1 MVKVG
6 IIGMGHMGNYH
17 ASVCGI
23 SQNINLIAVADP
35 KEENLNKIKSNKI
48 KKSKNY
54 KNWLN
59 LVDAVIIA
67 VPTELHYPIA
77 KDCLEQGKHVLVE
90 KPITKKSEQAEELF
104 KIAEEKNLAL
114 HVGHVER
121 FNGAVQ
127 ELKKIIHEPY
137 LIESHRIGPFVPRV
151 QKDSVIL
158 DLMIH
163 DLDLI
168 INIMNSEVEKV
179 NVVAKNIK
187 TNLPDIAVVQLK
199 FKNGSIANITS
210 SRASQIKQRTMSIHQ
225 KEAFVKLDFTTQDI
239 FIHRHTSDSVVI
251 GPNQLQYKQEAT
263 VERLF
268 VYKDNPLKQEVE
280 YFVKS
285 IKTGKKLR
293 NAKKDIT
300 ALKLTL
306 KLEKQVCQSAE
317 K

>member
-1 MVKVG
+1 MVKIG
-6 IIGMGHMGNYH
+6 IIGIGHMGNYH
-17 ASVCGI
+17 ASVCMI
-23 SQNINLIAVADP
+23 SQSIDLIAIADP
-35 KEENLNKIKSNKI
+35 NEENLKKVKSNKV
-48 KKSKNY
+48 KKSKDYNE
-54 KNWLN
+54 WLD

-67 VPTELHYPIA
+67 VPTELHHPIA
-77 KDCLEQGKHVLVE
+77 KNCLENGKHVLVE
-90 KPITKKSEQAEELF
+90 KPITRKVEQAEELF

-127 ELKKIIHEPY
+127 ELKKIVHEPY
-137 LIESHRIGPFVPRV
+137 LIESHRIGPFAPRV

-168 INIMNSEVEKV
+168 LNIMNSEVEQV
-179 NVVAKNIK
+179 NVVAKSIK
-187 TNLPDIAVVQLK
+187 TDLPDIAVVQIK

-225 KEAFVKLDFTTQDI
+225 KDSFVKLDFTTQDI
-239 FIHRHTSDSVVI
+239 SIHRHTSDSVTV

-263 VERLF
+263 IERLF
-268 VYKDNPLKQEVE
+268 VYRDNPLKQEVE
-280 YFVKS
+280 YFAKS
-285 IKTGKKLR
+285 IITGKKLR

-300 ALKLTL
+300 ALRLTL
-306 KLEKQVCQSAE
+306 KLEKKVCESN
-317 K
+317 

>member
-1 MVKVG
+1 MIKVG
-6 IIGMGHMGNYH
+6 IIGLGHMGNYH
-17 ASVCGI
+17 ASVCMI
-23 SQNINLIAVADP
+23 SQSIDLIAVADP
-35 KEENLNKIKSNKI
+35 NEENLKKIKANKV
-48 KKSKNY
+48 KKSKDYNE
-54 KNWLN
+54 WLDF
-59 LVDAVIIA
+59 VDAVIIA

-77 KDCLEQGKHVLVE
+77 KICLEKGKHVLVE
-90 KPITKKSEQAEELF
+90 KPITRKVEQAEELF

-127 ELKKIIHEPY
+127 ELKKIVNEPY
-137 LIESHRIGPFVPRV
+137 LIESHRIGPFIPRV

-168 INIMNSEVEKV
+168 LNIINSEVEKV
-179 NVVAKNIK
+179 NVVAKSIK
-187 TNLPDIAVVQLK
+187 TNLPDIAVVQIK

-210 SRASQIKQRTMSIHQ
+210 SRASQIKQRTMRIHQ
-225 KEAFVKLDFTTQDI
+225 KNSFVKLDFTTQDI
-239 FIHRHTSDSVVI
+239 SIHRHTSDSVIV

-263 VERLF
+263 TERLF

-280 YFVKS
+280 YFAKS
-285 IKTGKKLR
+285 IITGKKLR

-300 ALKLTL
+300 ALRLTL
-306 KLEKQVCQSAE
+306 KLEKKVCESN
-317 K
+317 